1 MIILYIEI
9 IIYIY
14 DYIKHIGWCSIPN
27 SATILPKEL
36 FHQDGTGVDGEVG
49 EVLSGGVAG
58 YVQLQHL
65 QAIWIMG
72 LVEVKIDRKPI
83 YFMGKTQNHDD
94 FL

>member
-1 MIILYIEI
+1 
-9 IIYIY
+9 
-14 DYIKHIGWCSIPN
+14 
-27 SATILPKEL
+27 
-36 FHQDGTGVDGEVG
+36 VG

-83 YFMGKTQNHDD
+83 YFMGKTENHDG